1 MEKATKSPA
10 IYRVAEVKLSYR
22 NRVKPSE
29 RPQVTCSTDSYKVL
43 KESWD
48 SDKLEFIEQFK
59 VLLLNRANRVLG
71 VYELSTGGVAGTVAD
86 PKLIF
91 VAALKACAS
100 GIILSHNH
108 PSGNLKPSTA
118 DLQLTKKIKQG
129 GELLDIAVLDHIIL
143 TSENY
148 YSLADEGL
156 L

>member
-71 VYELSTGGVAGTVAD
+71 VYELSTGGVAGTEIGRAHV
-86 PKLIF
+86 
-91 VAALKACAS
+91 
-100 GIILSHNH
+100 
-108 PSGNLKPSTA
+108 
-118 DLQLTKKIKQG
+118 
-129 GELLDIAVLDHIIL
+129 
-143 TSENY
+143 
-148 YSLADEGL
+148 
-156 L
+156 